1 MGQLSCLEVQL
12 FGRVSGFFS
21 PLLFYSMYLRRKKE
35 SKGSFV
41 FLHGK
46 KKLTIRIASTLDE
59 NTLSKWSHYIMKK
72 NTFFLGVLG
81 SKHQLCHALV
91 GKLGEIT

>member
-12 FGRVSGFFS
+12 FGRVFGFFP
-21 PLLFYSMYLRRKKE
+21 PLLFYTMYLGRKKE

-46 KKLTIRIASTLDE
+46 KKVTIRIASTLDE
-59 NTLSKWSHYIMKK
+59 NTLSKWSYYIMKK
-72 NTFFLGVLG
+72 NTSFLGILG
-81 SKHQLCHALV
+81 SKHQLCRTLV
-91 GKLGEIT
+91 GKLGQIT